1 MKKLLMG
8 ACAAAVLA
16 GCAAPEPT
24 WTETVESGLAAHKG
38 EHIRELFGI
47 WGMPDGEGE
56 IAGQRYYLWE
66 RSFASSVIE
75 PRQPTATD
83 QALEGRRIGQA
94 KASDEEEYITT
105 QVQADCRIRVFV
117 DTWGRISNWD
127 GRGNEFGC
135 GRLADDMKR
144 VVGDQVALPSSR
156 EISQ

>member
-1 MKKLLMG
+1 MKKLLLG

-16 GCAAPEPT
+16 GCATEPT
-24 WTETVESGLAAHKG
+24 WTETVEGGLQAYKG
-38 EHIRELFGI
+38 EHVRELFGI

-66 RSFASSVIE
+66 RSFASSIIE
-75 PRQPTATD
+75 PRKPDPAKRLHKDDERGHRLGQRDEVTAD
-83 QALEGRRIGQA
+83 DFV
-94 KASDEEEYITT
+94 KT
-105 QVQADCRIRVFV
+105 QVHADCRIRVFV

-144 VVGDQVALPSSR
+144 VVGDQVALPSA
-156 EISQ
+156 E

>member
-1 MKKLLMG
+1 MKKLVLG
-8 ACAAAVLA
+8 AVAAAALA
-16 GCAAPEPT
+16 GCAAPERT
-24 WTETVESGLAAHKG
+24 WTEVVEGGLTAYKG
-38 EHIRELFGI
+38 EHIRELFGV

-75 PRQPTATD
+75 PGKPTAAEK
-83 QALEGRRIGQA
+83 ALEGRRIGQA
-94 KASDEEEYITT
+94 KASVETEYVTT

-135 GRLADDMKR
+135 GRLADDMDA
-144 VVGDQVALPSSR
+144 VVGDQVALPSA
-156 EISQ
+156 E